1 MLMTDREAEREA
13 RANERRRTMKIR
25 FTTLDD
31 ETDPWPVYGVE
42 AISLVTRLT
51 RDAWNLARKPW
62 PTYDRKHMPLRC
74 LPHLED

>member
-1 MLMTDREAEREA
+1 M
-13 RANERRRTMKIR
+13 NIR

-42 AISLVTRLT
+42 GISLTTRLT
-51 RDAWNLARKPW
+51 RDAWNLARMSW
-62 PTYDRKHMPLRC
+62 PSYDRENMPVRY

>member
-1 MLMTDREAEREA
+1 MGDSEAERKK
-13 RANERRRTMKIR
+13 RADKRRKTMKVR

-42 AISLVTRLT
+42 GISLVTRLT
-51 RDAWNLARKPW
+51 RDTWNLARKPW
-62 PTYDRKHMPLRC
+62 PAYDREHMPVRC